1 LYKLAKSWLSFK
13 RDIESSDET
22 VNGKILI
29 QRALDNLLS
38 PLPAKPK
45 IRAFEIT
52 LEVETGNLIHKSFG
66 DLEELLD
73 FIQNNAQNPARI
85 RELISP
91 KKRTRKIGEQSGF
104 YIETSDDDD
113 DW

>member
-1 LYKLAKSWLSFK
+1 MNFN
-13 RDIESSDET
+13 RVIESSNET
-22 VNGKILI
+22 INGKILI

-38 PLPAKPK
+38 PLPENPK

-52 LEVETGNLIHKSFG
+52 LEIETGNLIHKSFN
-66 DLEELLD
+66 DVEELYD
-73 FIQNNAQNPARI
+73 FIQNNVQNPAKI

-91 KKRTRKIGEQSGF
+91 KKRTNKIGEQSGF
-104 YIETSDDDD
+104 YDGANDDD